1 MESLFALLVGAFVL
15 WVLIFVSWRGSKIY
29 HDLNPGAQRDFPI
42 GFFGI
47 IILNVILYPLFLA
60 IKGDSALQETRATV
74 ALALPWVV
82 NLALLI
88 FFAFYRRWIAL
99 GALALVG
106 SLLAWVVLSGMFFYI
121 SCFVLILGGGA
132 LTSIVSFFAH
142 FFGVM

>member
-29 HDLNPGAQRDFPI
+29 HDLNPGAQRDFLI

-60 IKGDSALQETRATV
+60 VKGDSALQETRATV
-74 ALALPWVV
+74 ALALPWVIHLV
-82 NLALLI
+82 LLL

-106 SLLAWVVLSGMFFYI
+106 FLLVW
-121 SCFVLILGGGA
+121 GA
-132 LTSIVSFFAH
+132 LAAIPFFVCCFAPTLLIR
-142 FFGVM
+142 